1 MDNVTM
7 AKINLFAVLRNIE
20 DLCVMDPVSKDLIK
34 DVDLGVEFNV
44 PEVGAAVLTFK
55 GGKCTFTRGK
65 GKSALKLYFTSPE
78 HFNNLIA
85 PPVNPKTG
93 EPKMVIPI
101 FYNVFKVK
109 FLLDTF
115 TKLADRLSYYLQPK
129 PEKKDEL
136 LKDPAYFET
145 NTILTAYTAFYAM
158 SEIANSDYIGQEIA
172 KRMPEGVIACEVGGT
187 DLAMNITVKT
197 HPFVTDKGETL
208 KKNIFVTNKGKVAQ
222 PRATMVFGDLQF
234 AHDLLNGKTS
244 SFTGMGT
251 GQFQVYGFV
260 EMLEQM
266 AKLLSQVSIYL
277 K

>member
-93 EPKMVIPI
+93 KPKMVIPI

-158 SEIANSDYIGQEIA
+158 SEIANSDYVGKAIA
-172 KRMPEGVIACEVGGT
+172 RRMPDGVIACEVGGT
-187 DLAMNITVKT
+187 DLAMNITVKD
-197 HPFVTDKGETL
+197 H
-208 KKNIFVTNKGKVAQ
+208 IFVTNKGKVAQ

-277 K
+277 A

>member
-20 DLCVMDPVSKDLIK
+20 DLCAMDPVSKDLIK

-93 EPKMVIPI
+93 QPKMVIPI

-158 SEIANSDYIGQEIA
+158 SEIANSDYVGKAIA
-172 KRMPEGVIACEVGGT
+172 RRMPDGVIACEVGGT
-187 DLAMNITVKT
+187 DLAMNITVKD
-197 HPFVTDKGETL
+197 H
-208 KKNIFVTNKGKVAQ
+208 IFVTNKGKVAQ

-277 K
+277 A

>member
-115 TKLADRLSYYLQPK
+115 TKLADRLSYYLQPA

-158 SEIANSDYIGQEIA
+158 SEIANSDYVGKAIA
-172 KRMPEGVIACEVGGT
+172 RRMPDGVIACEVGGT
-187 DLAMNITVKT
+187 DLAMNITVKD
-197 HPFVTDKGETL
+197 H
-208 KKNIFVTNKGKVAQ
+208 IFVTNKGKVAQ

-266 AKLLSQVSIYL
+266 AKLLNQVSIYL
-277 K
+277 A

>member
-20 DLCVMDPVSKDLIK
+20 DLCVMDPESKDLIK
-34 DVDLGVEFNV
+34 GVDLGVEFNV
-44 PEVGAAVLTFK
+44 PEVGSAVLTFK
-55 GGKCTFTRGK
+55 DGKCTFTRGK
-65 GKSALKLYFTSPE
+65 GKAAL
-78 HFNNLIA
+78 LIS
-85 PPVNPKTG
+85 PPVDPKTG
-93 EPKMVIPI
+93 KPKMVIPI
-101 FYNVFKVK
+101 FYNVFKVG
-109 FLLDTF
+109 FLLGTF
-115 TKLADRLSYYLQPK
+115 TKLADRLSHYLQPA

-158 SEIANSDYIGQEIA
+158 SEIANSDFIGKAIA
-172 KRMPEGVIACEVGGT
+172 RRMPDGVIACEVGGT
-187 DLAMNITVKT
+187 DLAMNITVKN
-197 HPFVTDKGETL
+197 HK
-208 KKNIFVTNKGKVAQ
+208 FVTNKGRVKE

-251 GQFQVYGFV
+251 GQFQVKGFV

-277 K
+277 G

>member
-93 EPKMVIPI
+93 QPKMVIPI
-101 FYNVFKVK
+101 FYNLFKVK

-115 TKLADRLSYYLQPK
+115 TKLADRLSYYLQPA

-158 SEIANSDYIGQEIA
+158 SEIANSDYVGKAIA
-172 KRMPEGVIACEVGGT
+172 RRMPDGVIACEVGGT
-187 DLAMNITVKT
+187 DLAMNITVKD
-197 HPFVTDKGETL
+197 H
-208 KKNIFVTNKGKVAQ
+208 IFVTNKGKVAQ

-277 K
+277 A

>member
-44 PEVGAAVLTFK
+44 PEAGAAVLTFK

-93 EPKMVIPI
+93 KPKMVIPI

-115 TKLADRLSYYLQPK
+115 TKLADRLSYYLQPA

-158 SEIANSDYIGQEIA
+158 SEIANSDYVGKAIA
-172 KRMPEGVIACEVGGT
+172 KRMPDGVIACEVGGT
-187 DLAMNITVKT
+187 DLAMNITVKD
-197 HPFVTDKGETL
+197 H
-208 KKNIFVTNKGKVAQ
+208 IFVTNKGKVAQ

-277 K
+277 A

>member
-93 EPKMVIPI
+93 QPKMVIPI
-101 FYNVFKVK
+101 FYNLFKVK

-115 TKLADRLSYYLQPK
+115 TKLADRLSYYLQPA

-158 SEIANSDYIGQEIA
+158 SEIANSDYVGKAIA
-172 KRMPEGVIACEVGGT
+172 RRMPDGVIACEVGGT
-187 DLAMNITVKT
+187 DLAMNITIKD
-197 HPFVTDKGETL
+197 H
-208 KKNIFVTNKGKVAQ
+208 IFVTNKGKVAQ

-277 K
+277 A

>member
-1 MDNVTM
+1 MDNVTR

-20 DLCVMDPVSKDLIK
+20 DLCTMDPESKKLIEG
-34 DVDLGVEFNV
+34 VDLGVEFNV

-55 GGKCTFTRGK
+55 NGKCTFTRGK

-85 PPVNPKTG
+85 PPVDPKTG
-93 EPKMVIPI
+93 KPKMVIPI
-101 FYNVFKVK
+101 FYNVFKVG
-109 FLLDTF
+109 FLLNTF
-115 TKLADRLSYYLQPK
+115 TKLADRLSHYLQP
-129 PEKKDEL
+129 
-136 LKDPAYFET
+136 DPAEKDKLLEDPEYFKT
-145 NTILTAYTAFYAM
+145 NTVLTAYTAFYAM
-158 SEIANSDYIGQEIA
+158 SEIANSDFVGKAIA
-172 KRMPEGVIACEVGGT
+172 KRMPDGVIACEVGGT
-187 DLAMNITVKT
+187 DLAMNITVKD
-197 HPFVTDKGETL
+197 HR
-208 KKNIFVTNKGKVAQ
+208 FVTNKGKVEA
-222 PRATMVFGDLQF
+222 PRATMIFGDLQF

-277 K
+277 A

>member
-93 EPKMVIPI
+93 QPKMVIPI

-158 SEIANSDYIGQEIA
+158 SEIANSDYVGKAIA
-172 KRMPEGVIACEVGGT
+172 RRMPDGVIACEVGGT
-187 DLAMNITVKT
+187 DLAMNITVKD
-197 HPFVTDKGETL
+197 H
-208 KKNIFVTNKGKVAQ
+208 IFVTNKGKVAQ

-277 K
+277 A

>member
-158 SEIANSDYIGQEIA
+158 SEIANSDYVGKAIA
-172 KRMPEGVIACEVGGT
+172 RRMPDGVIACEVGGT
-187 DLAMNITVKT
+187 DLAMNITVKD
-197 HPFVTDKGETL
+197 H
-208 KKNIFVTNKGKVAQ
+208 IFVTNKGKVAQ

-277 K
+277 A